1 MLAADAYMVMFRI
14 VHILAGV
21 AWVGSVFLFV
31 LYVQPSAATIAPA
44 GAPFMAELLGR
55 RRMVDG
61 IITTASISVA
71 GGLFLYWRDW
81 HDHGSFADWIGSSF
95 GATLTVGAVA
105 SLAALAIG
113 VSVTRP
119 NVRRLTALMRQVAES
134 GGPPSPEVAA
144 EMAEVQGRLRMFA
157 RVSLALLVLA
167 VLSMAVARY
176 L

>member
-1 MLAADAYMVMFRI
+1 
-14 VHILAGV
+14 
-21 AWVGSVFLFV
+21 
-31 LYVQPSAATIAPA
+31 
-44 GAPFMAELLGR
+44 
-55 RRMVDG
+55 MVDG

-134 GGPPSPEVAA
+134 GGPTSPEVAA

>member
-1 MLAADAYMVMFRI
+1 MLAADAYMVVFRI
-14 VHILAGV
+14 VHIVAGV
-21 AWVGSVFLFV
+21 AWAGSVFLFV
-31 LYVQPSAATIAPA
+31 VYVQPSAATIAPA
-44 GAPFMAELLGR
+44 GAPLMAELLGR

-61 IITTASISVA
+61 IITTAVISVT

-81 HDHGSFADWIGSSF
+81 HDHGSFGDWIGSSF

-119 NVRRLTALMRQVAES
+119 NVRKLTALMRQVAES
-134 GGPPSPEVAA
+134 GGPPAPEVAA
-144 EMAEVQGRLRMFA
+144 EMAEIQGRLRTFA
-157 RVSLALLVLA
+157 RVSLALLALA